1 MKVKDDRK
9 SEVGRGKFIEK
20 ERTSYFTDES
30 RKLYS
35 LLSLVKI
42 FFFYIFTCEI
52 YVYNFFKLTY
62 PPVFSKSV
70 THVIIILE
78 S

>member
-42 FFFYIFTCEI
+42 FFFIFSLVKYMYITFL
-52 YVYNFFKLTY
+52 N
-62 PPVFSKSV
+62 
-70 THVIIILE
+70 
-78 S
+78 